1 MYGKPYRGFESLSLR
16 HEYRI
21 VFAARANRIRPPML
35 LPLRDHLADAETLD
49 DRPEARIGANRV
61 VLWVD
66 VDE

>member
-1 MYGKPYRGFESLSLR
+1 
-16 HEYRI
+16 
-21 VFAARANRIRPPML
+21 ML